1 MKYYTLEATQGT
13 DGTYS
18 QALYAH
24 DTYDNAVAK
33 YHEFMHYQ
41 MIVGTTQMA
50 LCMVISE
57 QGVVSVTERWDK
69 PVTTESE
76 T

>member
-1 MKYYTLEATQGT
+1 MKYYTLEATQST
-13 DGTYS
+13 DGTYA
-18 QALYAH
+18 QALFVH
-24 DTYDNAVAK
+24 DTYDDAIAK

>member
-1 MKYYTLEATQGT
+1 MKYYTLEATQST
-13 DGTYS
+13 DGTYA
-18 QALYAH
+18 QALFVH
-24 DTYDNAVAK
+24 DTYDDAIAK

-76 T
+76 E

>member
-1 MKYYTLEATQGT
+1 MKYYTLEATQST
-13 DGTYS
+13 DGTYA
-18 QALYAH
+18 QALFVH
-24 DTYDNAVAK
+24 DTYDNAIAK

-76 T
+76 E